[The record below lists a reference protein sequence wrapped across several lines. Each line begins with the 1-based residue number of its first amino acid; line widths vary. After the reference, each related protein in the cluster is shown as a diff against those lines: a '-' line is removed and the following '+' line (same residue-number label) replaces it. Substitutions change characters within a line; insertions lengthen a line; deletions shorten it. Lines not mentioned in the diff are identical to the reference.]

1 MHDRSPKPAV
11 FLDRDDTLIRC
22 NGLAPGNDLGDPA
35 LVEPLPGAVEAC
47 RRLKDAGFLL
57 VVITNQG
64 GVARGRYSEQDVER
78 VHERI
83 NTVFEG
89 VFGAFRA
96 CPYHPKG
103 TVPKYAREH
112 PWRKPSPGMILD
124 AAQELNIDLARSW
137 TVGDKERDAAAG
149 RTARM
154 RHHPHQRPRPRPRP
168 RWWWRNPRN
177 RPALG
182 GPLRPGPLR
191 GGGHHPLPYRPSPE
205 PVTEQT
211 TITLRALDGAPS
223 PPLSDPTVRRTV
235 LSAAT
240 ALAERNGVKILT
252 LDATNDAL
260 TTTLEAPRLVAI
272 GFAAELRRITT
283 AWYRHRT
290 GIDHLWGEPR
300 SDEDDPP
307 DDWLLPDN
315 PPPESQ

>member
-149 RTARM
+149 RTAGC
-154 RHHPHQRPRPRPRP
+154 
-168 RWWWRNPRN
+168 
-177 RPALG
+177 ATILISA
-182 GPLRPGPLR
+182 PGPAPAP
-191 GGGHHPLPYRPSPE
+191 GGGGETPE
-205 PVTEQT
+205 T
-211 TITLRALDGAPS
+211 A
-223 PPLSDPTVRRTV
+223 PLSVDHFAPD
-235 LSAAT
+235 LSAA
-240 ALAERNGVKILT
+240 ADIILSHT
-252 LDATNDAL
+252 
-260 TTTLEAPRLVAI
+260 
-272 GFAAELRRITT
+272 
-283 AWYRHRT
+283 
-290 GIDHLWGEPR
+290 
-300 SDEDDPP
+300 DPP
-307 DDWLLPDN
+307 LN
-315 PPPESQ
+315 R